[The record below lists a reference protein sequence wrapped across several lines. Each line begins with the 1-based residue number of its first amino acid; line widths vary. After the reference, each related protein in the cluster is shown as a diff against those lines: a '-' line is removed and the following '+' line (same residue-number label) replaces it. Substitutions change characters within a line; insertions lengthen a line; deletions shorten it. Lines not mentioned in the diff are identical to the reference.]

1 MKIKLLYT
9 VLFSFFI
16 LLSCERDNIEIRQ
29 YGENVRI
36 KEIISDDNEYGI
48 RKTMYN
54 YENDLLSEV
63 QLCNKLN
70 DGSWSVYK
78 KALFT
83 YEQDLV
89 TVEFIERDY
98 NRSDTGEFMT
108 YMKWIYAFDGEL
120 VISKIEDQSPGAGEN
135 DLTVY
140 EKYECTYDSENN
152 LNSYLLHQ
160 YSYGHHNIDSA
171 VRKKAPD
178 NNEYW
183 LMYSDGFD
191 VPYDSVFYEYSG
203 DNIISLSEYY
213 SCNEGMCFICKSEIL
228 YDNNLITKQQFYNLN
243 DKDEQ
248 EQYGYINYTYDSN
261 QNLIEGKYWS
271 GDIKYYYEDG
281 GGNASK
287 LWNTLDIDLIG
298 FFGFKGVD
306 TFFRIPVFYM

>member
-120 VISKIEDQSPGAGEN
+120 AISKIEDHSLKWGEN

-140 EKYECTYDSENN
+140 EKYECTYDSDNN
-152 LNSYLLHQ
+152 LYSYLLHQ
-160 YSYGHHNIDSA
+160 YGFTSVKDYHSTDSA
-171 VRKKAPD
+171 VRKKASD

-183 LMYSDGFD
+183 LYYTGSDD
-191 VPYDSVFYEYSG
+191 PRDSTFYEYSG
-203 DNIISLSEYY
+203 DNIISLSYY
-213 SCNEGMCFICKSEIL
+213 SICNKGMCFIYKSEFL
-228 YDNNLITKQQFYNLN
+228 YDNNLITKQQFYDLN
-243 DKDEQ
+243 DNDEP
-248 EQYGYINYTYDSN
+248 EQDGYINYTYDSN
-261 QNLIEGKYWS
+261 QNLIERKNGS
-271 GDIKYYYEDG
+271 GDILKYFYEDG

-287 LWNTLDIDLIG
+287 LWNTIDID
-298 FFGFKGVD
+298 FKRVD